1 MSKRHRKKKTNVH
14 ATAMEQ
20 PPFARRR
27 DDLVDIEGIDPTM
40 ERALNLI
47 GVQEFSDFKKYTA
60 ETLAR
65 ALKQT
70 GLELDM
76 TAETIDNQDWI
87 GRAAALAVEKNTAV
101 TASDEIKPALEEI
114 SGRTTL
120 PAAPTAAGPEKKMP
134 LTAVTRVEHASEQE
148 PVSKTKPQQPDGD
161 AKKQE
166 KETPITAVSQAD
178 AGLQADA
185 AQTLPTPPHQ
195 GANGWALRIQN
206 VSFTPIEMPAGP
218 NQPQA
223 KLLRGEIDYK
233 MTNAEASVVAK
244 RMTLCA
250 QVHAVDMATGEHKL
264 LASQAERLQPRRTDY
279 HARLEFAVPRIGRY
293 RLDVVVF
300 LPQPEPQIAFYE
312 GPFLRVVA

>member
-1 MSKRHRKKKTNVH
+1 MSKRHRKKRTNAH
-14 ATAMEQ
+14 TTAMEQ

-70 GLELDM
+70 GLELDI
-76 TAETIDNQDWI
+76 TVETVENQDWI
-87 GRAAALAVEKNTAV
+87 GRAAALAVGKNTAV
-101 TASDEIKPALEEI
+101 TASEEIKSAPEEI
-114 SGRTTL
+114 SGRTPL
-120 PAAPTAAGPEKKMP
+120 PAAPAAAAPEKKIP
-134 LTAVTRVEHASEQE
+134 PAADTNAEAASERG
-148 PVSKTKPQQPDGD
+148 PVSKTKP
-161 AKKQE
+161 KQKE
-166 KETPITAVSQAD
+166 KETPIMTTSQTD
-178 AGLQADA
+178 AGVKADA
-185 AQTLPTPPHQ
+185 AKTPPTPQHDER
-195 GANGWALRIQN
+195 NGWALHIQN
-206 VSFTPIEMPAGP
+206 VTFTPIEMPAGS
-218 NQPQA
+218 NQPST
-223 KLLRGEIDYK
+223 KLLRSEIDYK
-233 MTNAEASVVAK
+233 MINAEASVFAK
-244 RMTLCA
+244 RMTLCT